1 MMVFLFITFSASFA
15 AFAIHRLATRAARR
29 GPAWDCGFPDPSP
42 VTQYSA
48 SSFAQPL
55 RRVFGSTVFRASEH
69 VEMPVPGQIR
79 PAVYVARVHDVVW
92 EGLYA
97 PIARGVDHLAG
108 ALNRAQFL
116 TIRRFLNMVFV
127 ALVVLLLGLAIW
139 P

>member
-1 MMVFLFITFSASFA
+1 
-15 AFAIHRLATRAARR
+15 
-29 GPAWDCGFPDPSP
+29 
-42 VTQYSA
+42 
-48 SSFAQPL
+48 
-55 RRVFGSTVFRASEH
+55 
-69 VEMPVPGQIR
+69 MPVPGQIR

-97 PIARGVDHLAG
+97 PIAG
-108 ALNRAQFL
+108 ASIIWPARSTAQFL